1 MADARPTGWHD
12 GASGIQLYPGTNKG
26 IHERGPF
33 GRRGV
38 WRRWWSSRGKRRPH
52 VGSATPMGA
61 AVVVEAVGVVASL
74 L

>member
-12 GASGIQLYPGTNKG
+12 GASGIRVVSRLTKKG
-26 IHERGPF
+26 IHVERGPF
-33 GRRGV
+33 G
-38 WRRWWSSRGKRRPH
+38 RRWWSSRGKRRPH